1 MEPDQL
7 GVCKTGFPEVLSY
20 QTLHAKDSTD
30 LECTRKLQA
39 FKKASSLMGLGIQ
52 ALGPKNE
59 GFNGDESTA
68 SVQYSAV
75 CTVHMSTS
83 I

>member
-1 MEPDQL
+1 MHPELISSEFSEKLQASSGLEPDEL

-20 QTLHAKDSTD
+20 QTLHTKDSTD

-52 ALGPKNE
+52 ALEWN
-59 GFNGDESTA
+59 NL
-68 SVQYSAV
+68 VY
-75 CTVHMSTS
+75 
-83 I
+83 IL